1 MKIARKMVFADT
13 MRVPREMK
21 AAVGNDIMMIVFGNV
36 VLITPSRF
44 ELKPT
49 LKAIRTV
56 MRMMETSTELEKEEM
71 QAEMKEVLKG

>member
-1 MKIARKMVFADT
+1 MKIARKVVNAST

-21 AAVGNDIMMIVFGNV
+21 AAVGDDIMMIVFGNV
-36 VLITPSRF
+36 VLITPSKF

-49 LKAIRTV
+49 LRAIRTV
-56 MRMMETSTELEKEEM
+56 MRMMETSVELEDEEM

>member
-13 MRVPREMK
+13 MRIPREMK
-21 AAVGNDIMMIVFGNV
+21 AAVGDDIMMIVFGNV

-49 LKAIRTV
+49 LRALRTV
-56 MRMMETSTELEKEEM
+56 MRMLETSVELEDEEM
-71 QAEMKEVLKG
+71 QAEMKEALE